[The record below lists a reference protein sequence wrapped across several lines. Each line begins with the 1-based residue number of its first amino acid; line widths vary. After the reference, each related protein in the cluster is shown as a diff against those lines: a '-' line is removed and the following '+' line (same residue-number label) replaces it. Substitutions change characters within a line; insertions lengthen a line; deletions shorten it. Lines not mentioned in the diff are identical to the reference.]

1 MQPSSTHPSRP
12 LEPVRTCG
20 ARVDLKQMPE
30 HVAAEPGRANGH
42 QGGWPI
48 ANGLVCSRNWSRRG
62 DVHRSWR
69 SGGPSEPRGARAPS
83 GFGCPRSGFE
93 SPRAASSRRDPSG
106 GWQLTAPPTWCCY
119 HARDELSP
127 LSSERRAPQVRHG
140 VERELSTHRWR
151 GAVAWP
157 RAQPPAF
164 AYRAAG
170 VVHTVSR
177 PCILD
182 RPRILQVSRSPP
194 VIGRPVL

>member
-1 MQPSSTHPSRP
+1 M
-12 LEPVRTCG
+12 RTCG

-93 SPRAASSRRDPSG
+93 SPRAASSRRDPG
-106 GWQLTAPPTWCCY
+106 CRVGLPAPTFLGA
-119 HARDELSP
+119 ART
-127 LSSERRAPQVRHG
+127 R
-140 VERELSTHRWR
+140 RELRRTRVPSAGDQPGRSR
-151 GAVAWP
+151 SSIRAA
-157 RAQPPAF
+157 AQPMRTSLCIWIIGAF
-164 AYRAAG
+164 MASTS
-170 VVHTVSR
+170 TVS
-177 PCILD
+177 PPANFSA
-182 RPRILQVSRSPP
+182 RPRP
-194 VIGRPVL
+194 